1 MISILTVL
9 ELIKDSNTEEGQKP
23 FSLRWIKAN
32 GEIGSKPKVV
42 QHKKALYKSA
52 YINKGAESEEYISDT
67 AEGKKSGYNISLKE
81 TGMLLLNDLLSDH
94 PFNIPFFLIVEFNGV
109 PVYHE

>member
-23 FSLRWIKAN
+23 FSLRWIKPN
-32 GEIGSKPKVV
+32 GEIGNKPKVV
-42 QHKKALYKSA
+42 QHKKALYNSVYVNDNVDAYEQGSA
-52 YINKGAESEEYISDT
+52 DIGQ
-67 AEGKKSGYNISLKE
+67 KSGYNINLKE
-81 TGMLLLNDLLSDH
+81 TGMLLLNDLFSDH

>member
-9 ELIKDSNTEEGQKP
+9 ELIKDSNTEAGQKP
-23 FSLRWIKAN
+23 FSLRWIKTN
-32 GEIGSKPKVV
+32 GEVGNKPKVV
-42 QHKKALYKSA
+42 QHKKALYNTFYANETEADPSG
-52 YINKGAESEEYISDT
+52 IQGAV
-67 AEGKKSGYNISLKE
+67 AEKSGYNINLKE
-81 TGMLLLNDLLSDH
+81 TGMLLLNDLMTGN

>member
-23 FSLRWIKAN
+23 FSIRWIKTN
-32 GEIGSKPKVV
+32 GEIGNKPKVV
-42 QHKKALYKSA
+42 QHKKSLNPNIYPAQ
-52 YINKGAESEEYISDT
+52 
-67 AEGKKSGYNISLKE
+67 EGEGGNTKPSGYAINLKE
-81 TGMLLLNDLLSDH
+81 TGMLLLNDLLTEH
-94 PFNIPFFLIVEFNGV
+94 PFNIPFFLIVQFNGI